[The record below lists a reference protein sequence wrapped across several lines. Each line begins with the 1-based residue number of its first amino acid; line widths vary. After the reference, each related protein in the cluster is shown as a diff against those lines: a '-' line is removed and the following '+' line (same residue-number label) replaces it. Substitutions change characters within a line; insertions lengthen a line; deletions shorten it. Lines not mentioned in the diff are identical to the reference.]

1 MNKIEISNTRFMQAR
16 CSLPS
21 LTREIQFDLE
31 KCKLKSIV
39 TTRLRMAD
47 KPEPTKYESI
57 PHAIGELLE
66 EGWTSVTF
74 QCNNVAILS
83 DCAGDR
89 LIIEVVR

>member
-1 MNKIEISNTRFMQAR
+1 MI
-16 CSLPS
+16 
-21 LTREIQFDLE
+21 
-31 KCKLKSIV
+31 

-47 KPEPTKYESI
+47 APEQTKYESI
-57 PHAIGELLE
+57 THAIGELLE

-74 QCNNVAILS
+74 QCYNVAILS

>member
-1 MNKIEISNTRFMQAR
+1 MI
-16 CSLPS
+16 
-21 LTREIQFDLE
+21 
-31 KCKLKSIV
+31 

-47 KPEPTKYESI
+47 EPEPTRYESI

-66 EGWTSVTF
+66 ECWTSVTF
-74 QCNNVAILS
+74 QCDNVAILT

>member
-1 MNKIEISNTRFMQAR
+1 MI
-16 CSLPS
+16 
-21 LTREIQFDLE
+21 
-31 KCKLKSIV
+31 

-47 KPEPTKYESI
+47 KPEQTKYESLS
-57 PHAIGELLE
+57 HAIGELIE

-74 QCNNVAILS
+74 KCDNVAILS

>member
-1 MNKIEISNTRFMQAR
+1 MITA
-16 CSLPS
+16 
-21 LTREIQFDLE
+21 
-31 KCKLKSIV
+31 
-39 TTRLRMAD
+39 RLRMAD
-47 KPEPTKYESI
+47 EPEPTRYESI

-74 QCNNVAILS
+74 QCDNVAILT

>member
-1 MNKIEISNTRFMQAR
+1 MI
-16 CSLPS
+16 
-21 LTREIQFDLE
+21 
-31 KCKLKSIV
+31 

-47 KPEPTKYESI
+47 EPEPTRYESI

-66 EGWTSVTF
+66 EGWTAVTL
-74 QCNNVAILS
+74 QCDNVAILS

>member
-1 MNKIEISNTRFMQAR
+1 MI
-16 CSLPS
+16 
-21 LTREIQFDLE
+21 
-31 KCKLKSIV
+31 
-39 TTRLRMAD
+39 TTRLHIEAHDGLASPSRHV
-47 KPEPTKYESI
+47 TKYESI

-74 QCNNVAILS
+74 QCDNVAILS